1 MEAFFINRPI
11 FAWVISIVIMLG
23 GLGAIYNLPVA
34 QYPDIAPPT
43 VRIST
48 TYTGASAQT
57 VENSVT
63 QLLEQQLTG
72 LDGLLYFS
80 STSESSGKVTIN
92 VSFKQGTDPDTA

>member
-1 MEAFFINRPI
+1 MGAFFINRPI

-48 TYTGASAQT
+48 TYTGASCTFA
-57 VENSVT
+57 V
-63 QLLEQQLTG
+63 
-72 LDGLLYFS
+72 
-80 STSESSGKVTIN
+80 STTKAPASGRSWRRTR
-92 VSFKQGTDPDTA
+92 TER